1 MDENQNNQTAG
12 ATDPGEQANQGGVP
26 AEVSAAAAALGR
38 RNRGKPRRV
47 SPDRREQLVEQAKK
61 MTARR
66 RAVSQGRVVS
76 VGAGG
81 EGAVVRSAP
90 RVVQAGRVVSSGRVI
105 ARPRIVAATP
115 GDVRRFG

>member
-1 MDENQNNQTAG
+1 MNQNENQQTAG
-12 ATDPGEQANQGGVP
+12 ATDPGAQVP
-26 AEVSAAAAALGR
+26 ADVSAAAAALGR
-38 RNRGKPRRV
+38 RGKGRPKRV
-47 SPDRREQLVEQAKK
+47 TPERKAQLQELASK
-61 MTARR
+61 MNARR